1 MTASDRI
8 ITGYATKDV
17 PATKLAI
24 TSCNKFMTNS
34 INQPLV
40 SEEDKENKPYLRK
53 RLWEDRRGQDQVTG
67 PKDTSKVLYGKA
79 YLISKVLED
88 RAKKP
93 YSEERLCMV
102 IADDDANLGLSGV
115 L

>member
-1 MTASDRI
+1 
-8 ITGYATKDV
+8 
-17 PATKLAI
+17 
-24 TSCNKFMTNS
+24 
-34 INQPLV
+34 
-40 SEEDKENKPYLRK
+40 
-53 RLWEDRRGQDQVTG
+53 VTG